1 VLWLS
6 SSTCLGFG
14 LALSSP
20 HHLLQQLDFVWE
32 PTCMSEDFTDPGIA
46 AITVRFLGL
55 TVSITG
61 PADQASSLVS
71 SLARHHTDYLAQQN
85 SQSVASSP
93 VSAAASVGAPS
104 QRLPRPSSA
113 VSESSYSWVPTTVG
127 ERRPETRDQIEA
139 SFDPC
144 PEYHLRWASEL
155 RGGSLSGERR
165 IRRAW
170 RAGQWA
176 KAVLDQRVATP
187 NRTEP
192 LDIRPKYYVVVR
204 AICAWTVCF
213 CVFSWIL
220 ENHWDFAWV
229 LKHLP
234 LAPYRG

>member
-1 VLWLS
+1 
-6 SSTCLGFG
+6 
-14 LALSSP
+14 
-20 HHLLQQLDFVWE
+20 
-32 PTCMSEDFTDPGIA
+32 MSEDFTDPDIA
-46 AITVRFLGL
+46 EITVRFLGL

-71 SLARHHTDYLAQQN
+71 SLARHHTDHLAQQS

-104 QRLPRPSSA
+104 QRLLRPTSA

-170 RAGQWA
+170 KAGQWA

-204 AICAWTVCF
+204 ASSVSGP
-213 CVFSWIL
+213 CVFASSVGYWRTIGTL
-220 ENHWDFAWV
+220 RGSSSISHSFPTEAESRTYCAGAGIDF
-229 LKHLP
+229 P
-234 LAPYRG
+234 EIQP